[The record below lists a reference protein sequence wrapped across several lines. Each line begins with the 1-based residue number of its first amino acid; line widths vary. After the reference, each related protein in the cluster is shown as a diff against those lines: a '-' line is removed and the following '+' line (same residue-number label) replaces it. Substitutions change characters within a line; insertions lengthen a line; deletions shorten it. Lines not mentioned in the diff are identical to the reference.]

1 MRNFLYFFIF
11 LFALN
16 VNAQSS
22 TVKVLDSLSSSP
34 VSFATVYFSNNK
46 GIITDGDGRFELINE
61 QYDSNDSLFISSMGY
76 KKMSLKISSFKD
88 SIVYMI
94 PEMITLENVVVTNRN
109 LSSNEIIEKVKAG
122 IEQNYQKE
130 ISEKKIFYRDEE
142 NSKIDKIKLNK
153 LKSSIAQVNSSILDS
168 LLIRIPKENKGATET
183 LCYYYGNLEE
193 GNQKI
198 NLIKSRQTYK
208 NDDEILNSINSRLKE
223 ALQENLKSNS
233 YFKIRSGLLPFS
245 GDLTINDLWD
255 VEDSTSQEAIKKAE
269 ELELK
274 RKQGF
279 ASYQKRRITNIYSN
293 LFYNEETKLDFILN
307 SNRYKFSDPELT
319 YLGNQLVYVI
329 SCFPKGS
336 KDFKGVL
343 YVNSDDF
350 AVMRIDFQN
359 VKSLFKFRLL
369 GVSRNIYLEEGRMVF
384 SKLNNKKYSLSYFQ
398 LSLGRKTGIDRPI
411 KVVEKNKYVK
421 GRRKQNQISFKL
433 DLMINSINK
442 QELQIF
448 QSKTMDIKDFENI
461 KENNKVLPE
470 YLDEFTTNFWEEF

>member
-1 MRNFLYFFIF
+1 MNNLLYSFIF

-16 VNAQSS
+16 INSQSS
-22 TVKVLDSLSSSP
+22 TVKVLDSLTLSSIP
-34 VSFATVYFSNNK
+34 FATVYFSNNK
-46 GIITDGDGRFELINE
+46 GIITDIDGRFELINE
-61 QYDSNDSLFISSMGY
+61 QYGTNDSLFISSMGY
-76 KKMSLKISSFKD
+76 KKTSLKISSFKD

-130 ISEKKIFYRDEE
+130 ISEKKIFYRYES
-142 NSKIDKIKLNK
+142 NRKIDKIELNK
-153 LKSSIAQVNSSILDS
+153 FKSSIDQVNSSILDS
-168 LLIRIPKENKGATET
+168 LLIRVPKENKSATET

-193 GNQKI
+193 GKQKI
-198 NLIKSRQTYK
+198 NLIKSRLTYK
-208 NDDEILNSINSRLKE
+208 KDDDILNSINSRLKE

-233 YFKIRSGLLPFS
+233 YFKIKSGLLPFS
-245 GDLTINDLWD
+245 ADLSIDGLW
-255 VEDSTSQEAIKKAE
+255 EIDSTNQEALKKAQDI
-269 ELELK
+269 ELK
-274 RKQGF
+274 RKQNF
-279 ASYQKRRITNIYSN
+279 AAYQKSRITNIYSN
-293 LFYNEETKLDFILN
+293 LFYNEETKLDFILK
-307 SNRYKFSDPELT
+307 SNRYRFGDPELT

-336 KDFKGVL
+336 KDYKGVL

-350 AVMRIDFQN
+350 AVVRIDFEN
-359 VKSLFKFRLL
+359 VKSLFKFKLL
-369 GVSRNIYLEEGRMVF
+369 GVSTNVYLEEGRMVF

-398 LSLGRKTGIDRPI
+398 VSNGRKSGIDRPI

-433 DLMINSINK
+433 DLIINSLNK

-448 QSKTMDIKDFENI
+448 QSKTMDIKGFENI

>member
-1 MRNFLYFFIF
+1 MNNLLYSFIF

-16 VNAQSS
+16 INSQSS
-22 TVKVLDSLSSSP
+22 TVKVLDSLTLSSIP
-34 VSFATVYFSNNK
+34 FATVYFSNNK
-46 GIITDGDGRFELINE
+46 GIITDIDGRFELINE
-61 QYDSNDSLFISSMGY
+61 QYGTNDSLFISSMGY
-76 KKMSLKISSFKD
+76 KKTSLKISNFKD

-109 LSSNEIIEKVKAG
+109 LNSNEIIEKVKAG

-130 ISEKKIFYRDEE
+130 ISEKKIFYRYES
-142 NSKIDKIKLNK
+142 NRKIDKIELNK
-153 LKSSIAQVNSSILDS
+153 FKSSIDQVNSSILDS
-168 LLIRIPKENKGATET
+168 LLIRVPKENKSATET

-193 GNQKI
+193 GKQKI
-198 NLIKSRQTYK
+198 NLIKSRLTYK
-208 NDDEILNSINSRLKE
+208 KDDDILNSINSRLKE

-233 YFKIRSGLLPFS
+233 YFKIKSGLLPFS
-245 GDLTINDLWD
+245 ADLSIDGLW
-255 VEDSTSQEAIKKAE
+255 EIDSTNQEALKKAQD
-269 ELELK
+269 LELK
-274 RKQGF
+274 RKQNF
-279 ASYQKRRITNIYSN
+279 AAYQKSRITNIYSN
-293 LFYNEETKLDFILN
+293 LFYNEETKLDFILK
-307 SNRYKFSDPELT
+307 SNRYRFGDPELT

-336 KDFKGVL
+336 KDYKGVL

-350 AVMRIDFQN
+350 AVVRIDFEN
-359 VKSLFKFRLL
+359 VKSLFKFKLL
-369 GVSRNIYLEEGRMVF
+369 GVSTNVYLEEGRMVF

-398 LSLGRKTGIDRPI
+398 VSNGRKSGIDRPI
-411 KVVEKNKYVK
+411 KVMEKNKYVK

-433 DLMINSINK
+433 DLIINSLNK

-448 QSKTMDIKDFENI
+448 QSKTMDIKGFENI

>member
-1 MRNFLYFFIF
+1 
-11 LFALN
+11 
-16 VNAQSS
+16 
-22 TVKVLDSLSSSP
+22 
-34 VSFATVYFSNNK
+34 
-46 GIITDGDGRFELINE
+46 
-61 QYDSNDSLFISSMGY
+61 MGY
-76 KKMSLKISSFKD
+76 KKTSLKISSFKD

-130 ISEKKIFYRDEE
+130 ISEKKIFYRYES
-142 NSKIDKIKLNK
+142 NRKIDKIELNK
-153 LKSSIAQVNSSILDS
+153 FKSSIDQVNSSILDS
-168 LLIRIPKENKGATET
+168 LLIRVPKENKSATET

-193 GNQKI
+193 GKQKI
-198 NLIKSRQTYK
+198 NLIKSRLTYK
-208 NDDEILNSINSRLKE
+208 KDDDILNSINSRLKE

-233 YFKIRSGLLPFS
+233 YFKIKSGLLPFS
-245 GDLTINDLWD
+245 ADLSIDGLW
-255 VEDSTSQEAIKKAE
+255 EIDSTNQEALKKAQD
-269 ELELK
+269 LELK
-274 RKQGF
+274 RKQNF
-279 ASYQKRRITNIYSN
+279 AAYQKSRITNIYSN
-293 LFYNEETKLDFILN
+293 LFYNEETKLDFILK
-307 SNRYKFSDPELT
+307 SNRYRFGDPELT

-336 KDFKGVL
+336 KDYKGVL

-350 AVMRIDFQN
+350 AVVRIDFEN
-359 VKSLFKFRLL
+359 VKSLFKFKLL
-369 GVSRNIYLEEGRMVF
+369 GVSTNVYLEEGRMVF

-398 LSLGRKTGIDRPI
+398 VSNGRKSGIDRPI

-433 DLMINSINK
+433 DLIINSLNK

-448 QSKTMDIKDFENI
+448 QSKTMDIKGFKNI

>member
-1 MRNFLYFFIF
+1 MNNLLYSFIF

-16 VNAQSS
+16 INSQSS
-22 TVKVLDSLSSSP
+22 TVKVLDSLTLSSIP
-34 VSFATVYFSNNK
+34 FATVYFSNNK
-46 GIITDGDGRFELINE
+46 GIITDIDGRFELINE
-61 QYDSNDSLFISSMGY
+61 QYGTNDSLFISSMGY
-76 KKMSLKISSFKD
+76 KKTSLKISSFKD

-130 ISEKKIFYRDEE
+130 ISEKKIFYRYES
-142 NSKIDKIKLNK
+142 NRKIDKIELNK
-153 LKSSIAQVNSSILDS
+153 FKSSIDQVNSSILDS
-168 LLIRIPKENKGATET
+168 LLIRVPKENKSATET
-183 LCYYYGNLEE
+183 LCYYYGNLKE
-193 GNQKI
+193 GKQKI
-198 NLIKSRQTYK
+198 NLIKSRLTYK
-208 NDDEILNSINSRLKE
+208 KDDDILNSINSRLKE

-233 YFKIRSGLLPFS
+233 YFKIKSGLLPFS
-245 GDLTINDLWD
+245 ADLSIDGLW
-255 VEDSTSQEAIKKAE
+255 EIDSTNQEALKKAQD
-269 ELELK
+269 LELK
-274 RKQGF
+274 RKQNF
-279 ASYQKRRITNIYSN
+279 AAYQKSRITNIYSN
-293 LFYNEETKLDFILN
+293 LFYNEETKLDFILK
-307 SNRYKFSDPELT
+307 SNRYRFGDPELT

-336 KDFKGVL
+336 KDYKGVL

-350 AVMRIDFQN
+350 AVVRIDFEN
-359 VKSLFKFRLL
+359 VKSLFKFKLL
-369 GVSRNIYLEEGRMVF
+369 GVSTNVYLEEGRMVF

-398 LSLGRKTGIDRPI
+398 VSNGRKSGIDRPI

-433 DLMINSINK
+433 DLIINSLNK

-448 QSKTMDIKDFENI
+448 QSKTMDIKGFENI

>member
-1 MRNFLYFFIF
+1 MKNLLYSFIF

-16 VNAQSS
+16 INSQSLI
-22 TVKVLDSLSSSP
+22 VKVLDSLTLSSIP
-34 VSFATVYFSNNK
+34 FATVYFSNNK
-46 GIITDGDGRFELINE
+46 GIITDRDGRFELIKE
-61 QYDSNDSLFISSMGY
+61 QSDNNDSLFISSMGY
-76 KKMSLKISSFKD
+76 KKISLEISSFKD

-94 PEMITLENVVVTNRN
+94 PKIITLDNVVITNRN
-109 LSSNEIIEKVKAG
+109 LSSKEIIEKVKKS
-122 IEQNYQKE
+122 IEQNYQRE
-130 ISEKKIFYRDEE
+130 ISEKKIFYRYEF
-142 NSKIDKIKLNK
+142 NRKIDKIEFNK
-153 LKSSIAQVNSSILDS
+153 FKSSIDQVNSSILDS

-193 GNQKI
+193 GKQKI
-198 NLIKSRQTYK
+198 NLIKSRVTYK

-245 GDLTINDLWD
+245 ADLSINGLW
-255 VEDSTSQEAIKKAE
+255 EIDSTNQEALKKAQD
-269 ELELK
+269 LELK
-274 RKQGF
+274 RKQNF
-279 ASYQKRRITNIYSN
+279 AAYQKSRITNIYSN
-293 LFYNEETKLDFILN
+293 LFYNEETKLDFILK
-307 SNRYKFSDPELT
+307 SNRYRFGDPELT

-336 KDFKGVL
+336 KDYKGVL

-350 AVMRIDFQN
+350 AVVRIDFEN
-359 VKSLFKFRLL
+359 VKSLFKFKLL
-369 GVSRNIYLEEGRMVF
+369 GVSTNVYLEEGRMVF

-398 LSLGRKTGIDRPI
+398 VSNGRKSGIDRPI

-433 DLMINSINK
+433 DLIINSLNK

-448 QSKTMDIKDFENI
+448 QSKTMDIKGFENI

>member
-1 MRNFLYFFIF
+1 MKNLLYSFIF

-16 VNAQSS
+16 INSQSS
-22 TVKVLDSLSSSP
+22 TVKVLDSLTLSSIP
-34 VSFATVYFSNNK
+34 FATVYFSNNK
-46 GIITDGDGRFELINE
+46 GIITDIDGRFELINE
-61 QYDSNDSLFISSMGY
+61 QYGTNDSLFISSMGY
-76 KKMSLKISSFKD
+76 KKTSLKISSFKD

-130 ISEKKIFYRDEE
+130 ISEKKIFYRYES
-142 NSKIDKIKLNK
+142 NRKIDKIELNK
-153 LKSSIAQVNSSILDS
+153 FKSSIDQVNSSILDS
-168 LLIRIPKENKGATET
+168 LLIRVPKENKSATET

-193 GNQKI
+193 GKQKI
-198 NLIKSRQTYK
+198 NLIKSRLTYK
-208 NDDEILNSINSRLKE
+208 KDDDILNSINSRLKE

-233 YFKIRSGLLPFS
+233 YFKIKSGLLPFS
-245 GDLTINDLWD
+245 ADLSIDGLW
-255 VEDSTSQEAIKKAE
+255 EIDSTNQEALKKAQD
-269 ELELK
+269 LELK
-274 RKQGF
+274 RKQNF
-279 ASYQKRRITNIYSN
+279 AAYQKSRITNIYSN
-293 LFYNEETKLDFILN
+293 LFYNEETKLDFILK
-307 SNRYKFSDPELT
+307 SNRYRFGDPELT

-336 KDFKGVL
+336 KDYKGVL

-350 AVMRIDFQN
+350 AVVRIDFEN
-359 VKSLFKFRLL
+359 VKSLFKFKLL
-369 GVSRNIYLEEGRMVF
+369 GVSTNVYLEEGRMVF

-398 LSLGRKTGIDRPI
+398 VSNGRKSGIDRPI
-411 KVVEKNKYVK
+411 KVMEKNKYVK

-433 DLMINSINK
+433 DLIINSLNK

-448 QSKTMDIKDFENI
+448 QSKTMDIKGFENI

>member
-1 MRNFLYFFIF
+1 MKNLLYSFIF

-16 VNAQSS
+16 INSQSS
-22 TVKVLDSLSSSP
+22 TVKVLDSLTLSSIP
-34 VSFATVYFSNNK
+34 FAAVYFSNNK
-46 GIITDGDGRFELINE
+46 GIITDRDGRFELIKE
-61 QYDSNDSLFISSMGY
+61 QSDNNDSLFISSMGY
-76 KKMSLKISSFKD
+76 KKISLEISSFKD

-94 PEMITLENVVVTNRN
+94 PKMITLDNVVITNRN
-109 LSSNEIIEKVKAG
+109 LSSKEIIEKVKEG
-122 IEQNYQKE
+122 IEQNYQRE
-130 ISEKKIFYRDEE
+130 ISEKKIFYRYES
-142 NSKIDKIKLNK
+142 NRKIDKIELNK
-153 LKSSIAQVNSSILDS
+153 FKSSIDQVNSSILDS

-193 GNQKI
+193 GKQKI
-198 NLIKSRQTYK
+198 NLIKSRVTYK

-245 GDLTINDLWD
+245 ADLSINGLW
-255 VEDSTSQEAIKKAE
+255 EIDSTNQEALKQAQD
-269 ELELK
+269 LELK
-274 RKQGF
+274 RKQNF
-279 ASYQKRRITNIYSN
+279 AAYQKSRITNIYSN

-307 SNRYKFSDPELT
+307 SNRYKFSDLELT

-329 SCFPKGS
+329 SCLPKGS

-343 YVNSDDF
+343 YINSDDF
-350 AVMRIDFQN
+350 AVVRIDFEN

-369 GVSRNIYLEEGRMVF
+369 GVSTNIYLEEGRMVF

-398 LSLGRKTGIDRPI
+398 VSSGRKSGIDRPI

-433 DLMINSINK
+433 DLIINSLNK

-448 QSKTMDIKDFENI
+448 QSKTTDIKDFENI

>member
-1 MRNFLYFFIF
+1 MNNLLYSFIF

-16 VNAQSS
+16 INSQSS
-22 TVKVLDSLSSSP
+22 TVKVLDSLTLSSIP
-34 VSFATVYFSNNK
+34 FATVYFSNNK
-46 GIITDGDGRFELINE
+46 GIITDIDGRFELINE
-61 QYDSNDSLFISSMGY
+61 QYGTNDSLFISSMGY
-76 KKMSLKISSFKD
+76 KKISLKISSFKD

-130 ISEKKIFYRDEE
+130 ISEKKIFYRYES
-142 NSKIDKIKLNK
+142 NRKIDKIELNK
-153 LKSSIAQVNSSILDS
+153 FKSSIDQVNSSILDS
-168 LLIRIPKENKGATET
+168 LLIRVPKENKSATET

-193 GNQKI
+193 GKQKI
-198 NLIKSRQTYK
+198 NLIKSRLTYK
-208 NDDEILNSINSRLKE
+208 KDDDILNSINSRLKE

-233 YFKIRSGLLPFS
+233 YFKIKSGLLPFS
-245 GDLTINDLWD
+245 ADLSIDGLW
-255 VEDSTSQEAIKKAE
+255 EIDSTNQEALKKAQD
-269 ELELK
+269 LELK
-274 RKQGF
+274 RKQNF
-279 ASYQKRRITNIYSN
+279 AAYQKSRITNIYSN
-293 LFYNEETKLDFILN
+293 LFYNEETKLDFILK
-307 SNRYKFSDPELT
+307 SNRYRFGDPELT

-336 KDFKGVL
+336 KDYKGVL

-350 AVMRIDFQN
+350 AVVRIDFEN
-359 VKSLFKFRLL
+359 VKSLFKFKLL
-369 GVSRNIYLEEGRMVF
+369 GVSTNVYLEEGRMVF

-398 LSLGRKTGIDRPI
+398 VSNGRKSGIDRPI

-433 DLMINSINK
+433 DLIINSLNK

-448 QSKTMDIKDFENI
+448 QSKTMDIKGFENI

>member
-1 MRNFLYFFIF
+1 MKNLLYSFIF

-16 VNAQSS
+16 INSQSLI
-22 TVKVLDSLSSSP
+22 VKVLDSLTLSSIP
-34 VSFATVYFSNNK
+34 FATVYFSNNK
-46 GIITDGDGRFELINE
+46 GIITDRDGRFELIKE
-61 QYDSNDSLFISSMGY
+61 QSDNNDSLFISSMGY
-76 KKMSLKISSFKD
+76 KKISLEISSFKD

-94 PEMITLENVVVTNRN
+94 PKIITLDNVVITNRN
-109 LSSNEIIEKVKAG
+109 LSSKEIIEKVKKS
-122 IEQNYQKE
+122 IEQNYQRE
-130 ISEKKIFYRDEE
+130 ISEKKIFYRYES
-142 NSKIDKIKLNK
+142 NRKIDKIEFNK
-153 LKSSIAQVNSSILDS
+153 FKSSIDQVNSSILDS

-193 GNQKI
+193 GKQKI
-198 NLIKSRQTYK
+198 NLIKSRVTYK

-245 GDLTINDLWD
+245 ADLSINGLW
-255 VEDSTSQEAIKKAE
+255 EIDSTNQEALKKAQD
-269 ELELK
+269 LELK
-274 RKQGF
+274 RKQNF
-279 ASYQKRRITNIYSN
+279 AAYQKSRITNIYSN
-293 LFYNEETKLDFILN
+293 LFYNEETKLDFILK
-307 SNRYKFSDPELT
+307 SNRYRFGDPELT

-336 KDFKGVL
+336 KDYKGVL

-350 AVMRIDFQN
+350 AVVRIDFEN
-359 VKSLFKFRLL
+359 VKSLFKFKLL
-369 GVSRNIYLEEGRMVF
+369 GVSTNVYLEEGRMVF

-398 LSLGRKTGIDRPI
+398 VSNGRKSGIDRPI

-433 DLMINSINK
+433 DLILNSLNK

-448 QSKTMDIKDFENI
+448 QSKTMDIKDFEDI

-470 YLDEFTTNFWEEF
+470 YLDKFTTNFWEEF

>member
-1 MRNFLYFFIF
+1 
-11 LFALN
+11 
-16 VNAQSS
+16 
-22 TVKVLDSLSSSP
+22 
-34 VSFATVYFSNNK
+34 
-46 GIITDGDGRFELINE
+46 
-61 QYDSNDSLFISSMGY
+61 
-76 KKMSLKISSFKD
+76 
-88 SIVYMI
+88 MI

-130 ISEKKIFYRDEE
+130 ISEKKIFYRYES
-142 NSKIDKIKLNK
+142 NRKIDKIELNK
-153 LKSSIAQVNSSILDS
+153 FKSSIDQVNSSILDS
-168 LLIRIPKENKGATET
+168 LLIRVPKENKSATET

-193 GNQKI
+193 GKQKI
-198 NLIKSRQTYK
+198 NLIKSRLTYK
-208 NDDEILNSINSRLKE
+208 KDDDILNSINSRLKE

-233 YFKIRSGLLPFS
+233 YFKIKSGLLPFS
-245 GDLTINDLWD
+245 ADLSIDGLW
-255 VEDSTSQEAIKKAE
+255 EIDSTNQEALKKAQD
-269 ELELK
+269 LELK
-274 RKQGF
+274 RKQNF
-279 ASYQKRRITNIYSN
+279 AAYQKSRITNIYSN
-293 LFYNEETKLDFILN
+293 LFYNEETKLDFILK
-307 SNRYKFSDPELT
+307 SNRYRFGDPELT

-336 KDFKGVL
+336 KDYKGVL

-350 AVMRIDFQN
+350 AVVRIDFEN
-359 VKSLFKFRLL
+359 VKSLFKFKLL
-369 GVSRNIYLEEGRMVF
+369 GVSTNVYLEEGRMVF

-398 LSLGRKTGIDRPI
+398 VSNGRKSGIDRPI

-433 DLMINSINK
+433 DLIINSLNK

-448 QSKTMDIKDFENI
+448 QSKTMDIKGFENI

>member
-1 MRNFLYFFIF
+1 MNNLLYSFIF

-16 VNAQSS
+16 INSQSS
-22 TVKVLDSLSSSP
+22 TVKVLDSLTLSSIP
-34 VSFATVYFSNNK
+34 FATVYFSNNK
-46 GIITDGDGRFELINE
+46 GIITDIDGRFELINE
-61 QYDSNDSLFISSMGY
+61 QYGTNDSLFISSMGY
-76 KKMSLKISSFKD
+76 KKTSLKISSFKD

-130 ISEKKIFYRDEE
+130 ISEKKIFYRYES
-142 NSKIDKIKLNK
+142 NRKIDKIELNK
-153 LKSSIAQVNSSILDS
+153 FKSSIDQVNSSILDS
-168 LLIRIPKENKGATET
+168 LLIRVPKENKSATET

-193 GNQKI
+193 GKQKI
-198 NLIKSRQTYK
+198 NLIKSRLTYK
-208 NDDEILNSINSRLKE
+208 KDDDILNSINSRLKE

-233 YFKIRSGLLPFS
+233 YFKIKSGLLPFS
-245 GDLTINDLWD
+245 ADLSINGLW
-255 VEDSTSQEAIKKAE
+255 EIDSTNQEALKKAQD
-269 ELELK
+269 LELK
-274 RKQGF
+274 RKQNF
-279 ASYQKRRITNIYSN
+279 AAYQKSRITNIYSN
-293 LFYNEETKLDFILN
+293 LFYNEETKLDFILK
-307 SNRYKFSDPELT
+307 SNRYRFGDPELT

-336 KDFKGVL
+336 KDYKGVL

-350 AVMRIDFQN
+350 AVVRIDFEN
-359 VKSLFKFRLL
+359 VKSLFKFKLL
-369 GVSRNIYLEEGRMVF
+369 GVSTNVYLEEGRMVF

-398 LSLGRKTGIDRPI
+398 VSNGRKSGIDRPI

-433 DLMINSINK
+433 DLIINSLNK

-448 QSKTMDIKDFENI
+448 QSKTMDIKGFKNI

>member
-1 MRNFLYFFIF
+1 MNNLLYSFIF

-16 VNAQSS
+16 INSQSS
-22 TVKVLDSLSSSP
+22 TVKVLDSLTLSSIP
-34 VSFATVYFSNNK
+34 FATVYFSNNK
-46 GIITDGDGRFELINE
+46 GIITDIDGRFELINE
-61 QYDSNDSLFISSMGY
+61 QYGTNDSLFISSMGY
-76 KKMSLKISSFKD
+76 KKTSLKISSFKD

-130 ISEKKIFYRDEE
+130 ISEKKIFYRYES
-142 NSKIDKIKLNK
+142 NRKIDK
-153 LKSSIAQVNSSILDS
+153 SSIDQVNSSILDS
-168 LLIRIPKENKGATET
+168 LLIRVPKENKSATET

-193 GNQKI
+193 GKQKI
-198 NLIKSRQTYK
+198 NLIKSRLTYK
-208 NDDEILNSINSRLKE
+208 KDDDILNSINSRLKE

-233 YFKIRSGLLPFS
+233 YFKIKSGLLPFS
-245 GDLTINDLWD
+245 ADLSIDGLW
-255 VEDSTSQEAIKKAE
+255 EIDSTNQEALKKAQD
-269 ELELK
+269 LELK
-274 RKQGF
+274 RKQNF
-279 ASYQKRRITNIYSN
+279 AAYQKSRITNIYSN
-293 LFYNEETKLDFILN
+293 LFYNEETKLDFILK
-307 SNRYKFSDPELT
+307 SNRYRFGDPELT

-336 KDFKGVL
+336 KDYKGVL

-350 AVMRIDFQN
+350 AVVRIDFEN
-359 VKSLFKFRLL
+359 VKSLFKFKLL
-369 GVSRNIYLEEGRMVF
+369 GVSTNVYLEEGRMVF

-398 LSLGRKTGIDRPI
+398 VSNGRKSGIDRPI

-433 DLMINSINK
+433 DLIINSLNK

-448 QSKTMDIKDFENI
+448 QSKTMDIKGFENI

>member
-1 MRNFLYFFIF
+1 MNNLLYSFIF

-16 VNAQSS
+16 INSQSS
-22 TVKVLDSLSSSP
+22 TVKVLDSLTLSSIP
-34 VSFATVYFSNNK
+34 FATVYFSNNK
-46 GIITDGDGRFELINE
+46 GIITDIDGRFELINE
-61 QYDSNDSLFISSMGY
+61 QYGTNDSLFISSMGY
-76 KKMSLKISSFKD
+76 KKTSLKISNFKD

-130 ISEKKIFYRDEE
+130 ISEKKIFYRYES
-142 NSKIDKIKLNK
+142 NRKIDKIELNK
-153 LKSSIAQVNSSILDS
+153 FKSSIDQVNSSILDS
-168 LLIRIPKENKGATET
+168 LLIRVPKENKSATET

-193 GNQKI
+193 GKQKI
-198 NLIKSRQTYK
+198 NLIKSRLTYK
-208 NDDEILNSINSRLKE
+208 KDDDILNSINSRLKE

-233 YFKIRSGLLPFS
+233 YFKIKSGLLPFS
-245 GDLTINDLWD
+245 ADLSIDGLW
-255 VEDSTSQEAIKKAE
+255 EIDSTNQEALKKAQD
-269 ELELK
+269 LELK
-274 RKQGF
+274 RKQNF
-279 ASYQKRRITNIYSN
+279 AAYQKSRITNIYSN
-293 LFYNEETKLDFILN
+293 LFYNEETKLDFILK
-307 SNRYKFSDPELT
+307 SNRYRFGDPELT

-336 KDFKGVL
+336 KDYKGVL

-350 AVMRIDFQN
+350 AVVRIDFEN
-359 VKSLFKFRLL
+359 VKSLFKFKLL
-369 GVSRNIYLEEGRMVF
+369 GVSTNVYLEEGRMVF

-398 LSLGRKTGIDRPI
+398 VSNGRKSGIDRPI
-411 KVVEKNKYVK
+411 KVMEKNKYVK

-433 DLMINSINK
+433 DLIINSLNK

-448 QSKTMDIKDFENI
+448 QSKTMDIKGFKNI

>member
-1 MRNFLYFFIF
+1 MNNLLYSFIF

-16 VNAQSS
+16 INSQSS
-22 TVKVLDSLSSSP
+22 TVKVLDSLTLSSIP
-34 VSFATVYFSNNK
+34 FATVYFSNNK
-46 GIITDGDGRFELINE
+46 GIITDIDGRFELINE
-61 QYDSNDSLFISSMGY
+61 QYGTNDSLFISSMGY
-76 KKMSLKISSFKD
+76 KKTSLKISSFKD

-130 ISEKKIFYRDEE
+130 ISEKKIFYRYES
-142 NSKIDKIKLNK
+142 NRKIDKIELNK
-153 LKSSIAQVNSSILDS
+153 FKSSIDQVNSSILDS
-168 LLIRIPKENKGATET
+168 LLIRVPKENKSATET

-193 GNQKI
+193 GKQKI
-198 NLIKSRQTYK
+198 NLIKSRLTYK
-208 NDDEILNSINSRLKE
+208 KDDDILNSINSRLKE

-233 YFKIRSGLLPFS
+233 YFKIKSGLLPFS
-245 GDLTINDLWD
+245 ADLSIDGLW
-255 VEDSTSQEAIKKAE
+255 EIDSTNQEALKKAQD
-269 ELELK
+269 LELK
-274 RKQGF
+274 RKQNF
-279 ASYQKRRITNIYSN
+279 AAYQKSRITNIYSN
-293 LFYNEETKLDFILN
+293 LFYNEETKLDFILK
-307 SNRYKFSDPELT
+307 SNRYRFGDPELT

-336 KDFKGVL
+336 KDYKGVL

-350 AVMRIDFQN
+350 AVVRIDFEN
-359 VKSLFKFRLL
+359 VKSLFKFKLL
-369 GVSRNIYLEEGRMVF
+369 GVSTNVYLEEGRMVF

-398 LSLGRKTGIDRPI
+398 VSNGRKSGIDRPI
-411 KVVEKNKYVK
+411 KVMEKNKYVK

-433 DLMINSINK
+433 DLIINSLNK

-448 QSKTMDIKDFENI
+448 QSKTMDIKGFENI

>member
-1 MRNFLYFFIF
+1 MNNLLYSFIF

-16 VNAQSS
+16 INSQSS
-22 TVKVLDSLSSSP
+22 TVKVLDSLTLSSIP
-34 VSFATVYFSNNK
+34 FATVYFSNNK
-46 GIITDGDGRFELINE
+46 GIITDIDGRFELINE
-61 QYDSNDSLFISSMGY
+61 QYGTNDSLFISSMGY
-76 KKMSLKISSFKD
+76 KKTSLKISSFKD

-130 ISEKKIFYRDEE
+130 ISEKKIFYRYES
-142 NSKIDKIKLNK
+142 NRKIDKIELNK
-153 LKSSIAQVNSSILDS
+153 FKSSIDQVNSSILDR
-168 LLIRIPKENKGATET
+168 LLIRVPKENKSATET

-193 GNQKI
+193 GKQKI
-198 NLIKSRQTYK
+198 NLIKSRLTYK
-208 NDDEILNSINSRLKE
+208 KDDDILNSINSRLKE

-233 YFKIRSGLLPFS
+233 YFKIKSGLLPFS
-245 GDLTINDLWD
+245 ADLSIDGLW
-255 VEDSTSQEAIKKAE
+255 EIDSTNQEALKKAQDH
-269 ELELK
+269 ELK
-274 RKQGF
+274 RQQNF
-279 ASYQKRRITNIYSN
+279 AAYQKSRITNIYSN
-293 LFYNEETKLDFILN
+293 LFYNEETKLDFILK
-307 SNRYKFSDPELT
+307 SNRYRFGDPELT

-336 KDFKGVL
+336 KDYKGVL

-350 AVMRIDFQN
+350 AVVRIDFEN
-359 VKSLFKFRLL
+359 VKSLFKFKLL
-369 GVSRNIYLEEGRMVF
+369 GVSTNVYLEEGRMVF

-398 LSLGRKTGIDRPI
+398 VSNGRKSGIDRPI

-433 DLMINSINK
+433 DLIINSLNK

-448 QSKTMDIKDFENI
+448 QSKTMDIKGFKNI

>member
-1 MRNFLYFFIF
+1 MNNLLYSFIF

-16 VNAQSS
+16 INSQSS
-22 TVKVLDSLSSSP
+22 TVKVLDSLTLSSIP
-34 VSFATVYFSNNK
+34 FATVYFSNNK
-46 GIITDGDGRFELINE
+46 GIITDIDGRFELINE
-61 QYDSNDSLFISSMGY
+61 QYGTNDSLFISSMGY
-76 KKMSLKISSFKD
+76 KKTSLKISSFKD

-130 ISEKKIFYRDEE
+130 ISEKKIFYRYES
-142 NSKIDKIKLNK
+142 NRKIDKIELNK
-153 LKSSIAQVNSSILDS
+153 FKSSIDQVNSSILDS
-168 LLIRIPKENKGATET
+168 LLIRVPKENKSATET

-193 GNQKI
+193 GKQKI
-198 NLIKSRQTYK
+198 NLIKSRLTYK
-208 NDDEILNSINSRLKE
+208 KDDDILNSINSRLKE

-233 YFKIRSGLLPFS
+233 YFKIKSGLLPFS
-245 GDLTINDLWD
+245 ADLSIDGLW
-255 VEDSTSQEAIKKAE
+255 EIDSTNQEALKKAQDN
-269 ELELK
+269 ELK
-274 RKQGF
+274 RKQNF
-279 ASYQKRRITNIYSN
+279 AAYQKSRITNIYSN
-293 LFYNEETKLDFILN
+293 LFYNEETKLDFILK
-307 SNRYKFSDPELT
+307 SNRYRFGDPELT

-336 KDFKGVL
+336 KDYKGVL

-350 AVMRIDFQN
+350 AVVRIDFEN
-359 VKSLFKFRLL
+359 VKSLFKFKLL
-369 GVSRNIYLEEGRMVF
+369 GVSTNVYLEEGRMVF

-398 LSLGRKTGIDRPI
+398 VSNGRKSGIDRPI

-433 DLMINSINK
+433 DLIINSLNK

-448 QSKTMDIKDFENI
+448 QSKTMDIKGFENI

>member
-1 MRNFLYFFIF
+1 MNNLLYSFIF

-16 VNAQSS
+16 INSQSS
-22 TVKVLDSLSSSP
+22 TVKVLDSLTLSSIP
-34 VSFATVYFSNNK
+34 FATVYFSNNK
-46 GIITDGDGRFELINE
+46 GIITDIDGRFELINE
-61 QYDSNDSLFISSMGY
+61 QYGTNDSLFISSMGY
-76 KKMSLKISSFKD
+76 KKTSLKISSFKD

-130 ISEKKIFYRDEE
+130 ISEKKIFYRYES
-142 NSKIDKIKLNK
+142 NRKIDKIELNK
-153 LKSSIAQVNSSILDS
+153 FKSSIDQVNSSILDS
-168 LLIRIPKENKGATET
+168 LLIRVPKENKSATET

-193 GNQKI
+193 GKQKI
-198 NLIKSRQTYK
+198 NLIKSRLTYK
-208 NDDEILNSINSRLKE
+208 KDDDILNSINSRLKE

-233 YFKIRSGLLPFS
+233 YFKIKSGLLPFS
-245 GDLTINDLWD
+245 ADLSIDGLW
-255 VEDSTSQEAIKKAE
+255 EIDSTNQEALKKAQD
-269 ELELK
+269 LELK
-274 RKQGF
+274 RKQNF
-279 ASYQKRRITNIYSN
+279 AAYQKSRITNIYSN
-293 LFYNEETKLDFILN
+293 LFYNEETKLDFILK
-307 SNRYKFSDPELT
+307 SNRYRFGDPELT

-336 KDFKGVL
+336 KDYKGVL

-350 AVMRIDFQN
+350 AVVRIDFEN
-359 VKSLFKFRLL
+359 VKSLFKFKLL
-369 GVSRNIYLEEGRMVF
+369 GVSTNVYLEEGRMVF

-398 LSLGRKTGIDRPI
+398 VSNGRKSGIDRPI

-433 DLMINSINK
+433 DLIINSLNK

-448 QSKTMDIKDFENI
+448 QSKTMDIKGFKNI

>member
-1 MRNFLYFFIF
+1 MNNLLYSFIF

-16 VNAQSS
+16 INSQSS
-22 TVKVLDSLSSSP
+22 TVKVLDSLTLSSIP
-34 VSFATVYFSNNK
+34 FATVYFSNNK
-46 GIITDGDGRFELINE
+46 GIITDIDGRFELINE
-61 QYDSNDSLFISSMGY
+61 QYGTNDSLFISSMGY
-76 KKMSLKISSFKD
+76 KKTSLKISSFKD

-130 ISEKKIFYRDEE
+130 ISEKKIFYRYES
-142 NSKIDKIKLNK
+142 NRKIDKIELNK
-153 LKSSIAQVNSSILDS
+153 FKSSIDQVNSSILDS
-168 LLIRIPKENKGATET
+168 LLIRVPKENKSATET

-193 GNQKI
+193 GKQKI
-198 NLIKSRQTYK
+198 NLIKSRLTYK
-208 NDDEILNSINSRLKE
+208 KDDDILNSINSRLKE

-233 YFKIRSGLLPFS
+233 YFKIKSGLLPFS
-245 GDLTINDLWD
+245 ADLSIDGLW
-255 VEDSTSQEAIKKAE
+255 EIDSTNQEALKKAQD
-269 ELELK
+269 LELK
-274 RKQGF
+274 RKQNF
-279 ASYQKRRITNIYSN
+279 AAYQKSRITNIYSN
-293 LFYNEETKLDFILN
+293 LFYNEETKLDFILK
-307 SNRYKFSDPELT
+307 SNRYRFGDPELT

-336 KDFKGVL
+336 KDYKGVL

-350 AVMRIDFQN
+350 AVVRIDFEN
-359 VKSLFKFRLL
+359 VKSLFKFKLL
-369 GVSRNIYLEEGRMVF
+369 GVSTNVYLEEGRMVF

-398 LSLGRKTGIDRPI
+398 VSNGRKSGIDRPI

-433 DLMINSINK
+433 DLIINSLNK

-448 QSKTMDIKDFENI
+448 QLKTMDIKGFENI

>member
-1 MRNFLYFFIF
+1 MNNLLYSFIF

-16 VNAQSS
+16 INSQSS
-22 TVKVLDSLSSSP
+22 TVKVLDSLTLSSIP
-34 VSFATVYFSNNK
+34 FATVYFSNNK
-46 GIITDGDGRFELINE
+46 GIITDIDGRFELINE
-61 QYDSNDSLFISSMGY
+61 QYGTNDSLFISSMGY
-76 KKMSLKISSFKD
+76 KKTSLKISSFKD

-130 ISEKKIFYRDEE
+130 ISEKKIFYRYES
-142 NSKIDKIKLNK
+142 NRKIDKIELNK
-153 LKSSIAQVNSSILDS
+153 FKSSIDQVNSSILDS
-168 LLIRIPKENKGATET
+168 LLIRVPKENKSATET

-193 GNQKI
+193 GKQKI
-198 NLIKSRQTYK
+198 NLIKSRLTYK
-208 NDDEILNSINSRLKE
+208 KDDDILNSINSRLKE

-233 YFKIRSGLLPFS
+233 YFKIKSGLLPFS
-245 GDLTINDLWD
+245 ADLSIDGLW
-255 VEDSTSQEAIKKAE
+255 EIDSTNQEALKKAQDF
-269 ELELK
+269 ELK
-274 RKQGF
+274 RKQNF
-279 ASYQKRRITNIYSN
+279 AAYQKSRITNIYSN
-293 LFYNEETKLDFILN
+293 LFYNEETKLDFILK
-307 SNRYKFSDPELT
+307 SNRYRFGDPELT

-336 KDFKGVL
+336 KDYKGVL

-350 AVMRIDFQN
+350 AVVRIDFEN
-359 VKSLFKFRLL
+359 VKSLFKFKLL
-369 GVSRNIYLEEGRMVF
+369 GVSTNVYLEEGRMVF

-398 LSLGRKTGIDRPI
+398 VSNGRKSGIDRPI

-433 DLMINSINK
+433 DLIINSLNK

-448 QSKTMDIKDFENI
+448 QSKTMDIKGFENI

>member
-1 MRNFLYFFIF
+1 MKNLLYSFIF

-16 VNAQSS
+16 INSQSLI
-22 TVKVLDSLSSSP
+22 VKVLDSLTLSSIP
-34 VSFATVYFSNNK
+34 FATVYFSNNK
-46 GIITDGDGRFELINE
+46 GIITDRDGRFELIKE
-61 QYDSNDSLFISSMGY
+61 QSDNNDSLFISSMGY
-76 KKMSLKISSFKD
+76 KKISLEISSFKD

-94 PEMITLENVVVTNRN
+94 PKIITLDNVVITNRN
-109 LSSNEIIEKVKAG
+109 LSSKEIIEKVKKS
-122 IEQNYQKE
+122 IEQNYQRE
-130 ISEKKIFYRDEE
+130 ISEKKIFYRYEF
-142 NSKIDKIKLNK
+142 NRKIDKIEFNK
-153 LKSSIAQVNSSILDS
+153 FKSSIDQVNSSILDS

-193 GNQKI
+193 GKQKI
-198 NLIKSRQTYK
+198 NLIKSRVTYK

-245 GDLTINDLWD
+245 ADLSINGLW
-255 VEDSTSQEAIKKAE
+255 EIDSTNQEALKKAQD
-269 ELELK
+269 LELK
-274 RKQGF
+274 RKQNF
-279 ASYQKRRITNIYSN
+279 AAYQKSRITNIYSN
-293 LFYNEETKLDFILN
+293 LFYNEETKLDFILK
-307 SNRYKFSDPELT
+307 SNRYRFGDPELT

-336 KDFKGVL
+336 KDYKGVL

-350 AVMRIDFQN
+350 AVVRIDFEN
-359 VKSLFKFRLL
+359 VKSLFKFKLL
-369 GVSRNIYLEEGRMVF
+369 GVSTNVYLEEGRMVF

-398 LSLGRKTGIDRPI
+398 VSNGRKSGIDRPI

-433 DLMINSINK
+433 DLILNSLNK

-448 QSKTMDIKDFENI
+448 QSKTMDIKDFEDI

-470 YLDEFTTNFWEEF
+470 YLDKFTTNFWEEF

>member
-1 MRNFLYFFIF
+1 MNNLLYSFIF

-16 VNAQSS
+16 INSQSS
-22 TVKVLDSLSSSP
+22 TVKVLDSLTLSSIP
-34 VSFATVYFSNNK
+34 FATVYFSNNK
-46 GIITDGDGRFELINE
+46 GIITDIDGRFELINE
-61 QYDSNDSLFISSMGY
+61 QYGTNDSLFISSMGY
-76 KKMSLKISSFKD
+76 KKTSLKISSFKD

-130 ISEKKIFYRDEE
+130 ISEKKIFYRYES
-142 NSKIDKIKLNK
+142 NRKIDKIELNK
-153 LKSSIAQVNSSILDS
+153 FKSSIDQVNSSILDS
-168 LLIRIPKENKGATET
+168 LLIRVPKENKSATET

-193 GNQKI
+193 GKQKI
-198 NLIKSRQTYK
+198 NLIKSRLTYK
-208 NDDEILNSINSRLKE
+208 KDDDILNSINSRLKE

-233 YFKIRSGLLPFS
+233 YFKIKSGLLPFS
-245 GDLTINDLWD
+245 ADLSIDGLW
-255 VEDSTSQEAIKKAE
+255 EIDSTNQEALKKAQDH
-269 ELELK
+269 ELK
-274 RKQGF
+274 RKQNF
-279 ASYQKRRITNIYSN
+279 AAYQKSRITNIYSN
-293 LFYNEETKLDFILN
+293 LFYNEETKLDFILK
-307 SNRYKFSDPELT
+307 SSRYRFGNPELT

-336 KDFKGVL
+336 KDYKGVL

-350 AVMRIDFQN
+350 AVVRIDFEN
-359 VKSLFKFRLL
+359 VKSLFKFKLL
-369 GVSRNIYLEEGRMVF
+369 GVSTNVYLEEGRMVF

-398 LSLGRKTGIDRPI
+398 VSNGRKSGIDRPI

-433 DLMINSINK
+433 DLIINSLNK

-448 QSKTMDIKDFENI
+448 QSKTMDIKGFENI

>member
-1 MRNFLYFFIF
+1 MNNLLYSFIF

-16 VNAQSS
+16 INSQSS
-22 TVKVLDSLSSSP
+22 TVKVLDSLTLSSIP
-34 VSFATVYFSNNK
+34 FATVYFLNNK
-46 GIITDGDGRFELINE
+46 GIITDRDGRFELIKE
-61 QYDSNDSLFISSMGY
+61 QYGTNDSLFISSMGY
-76 KKMSLKISSFKD
+76 KKTSLKISSFKD

-130 ISEKKIFYRDEE
+130 ISEKKIFYRYES
-142 NSKIDKIKLNK
+142 NRKIDKIELNK
-153 LKSSIAQVNSSILDS
+153 FKSSIDQVNSSILDS
-168 LLIRIPKENKGATET
+168 LLIRVPKENKSATET

-193 GNQKI
+193 GKQKI
-198 NLIKSRQTYK
+198 NLIKSRLTYK
-208 NDDEILNSINSRLKE
+208 KDDDILNSINSRLKE

-233 YFKIRSGLLPFS
+233 YFKIKSGLLPFS
-245 GDLTINDLWD
+245 ADLSINGLW
-255 VEDSTSQEAIKKAE
+255 EIDSTNQEALKKAQD
-269 ELELK
+269 LELK
-274 RKQGF
+274 RKQNF
-279 ASYQKRRITNIYSN
+279 AAYQKSRITNIYSN
-293 LFYNEETKLDFILN
+293 LFYNEETKLDFILK
-307 SNRYKFSDPELT
+307 SSRYRFGNPELT

-336 KDFKGVL
+336 KDYKGVL

-350 AVMRIDFQN
+350 AVVRIDFEN
-359 VKSLFKFRLL
+359 VKSLFKFKLL
-369 GVSRNIYLEEGRMVF
+369 GVSTNVYLEEGRMVF

-398 LSLGRKTGIDRPI
+398 VSNGRKSGIDRPI

-433 DLMINSINK
+433 DLIINSLNK

-448 QSKTMDIKDFENI
+448 QSKTMDIKGFKNI

>member
-1 MRNFLYFFIF
+1 MNNLLYSFIF

-16 VNAQSS
+16 INSQSS
-22 TVKVLDSLSSSP
+22 TVKVLDSLTLSSIP
-34 VSFATVYFSNNK
+34 FATVYFSNNK
-46 GIITDGDGRFELINE
+46 GIITDIDGRFELINE
-61 QYDSNDSLFISSMGY
+61 QYGTNDSLFISSMGY
-76 KKMSLKISSFKD
+76 KKTSLKISNFKD

-130 ISEKKIFYRDEE
+130 ISEKKIFYRYES
-142 NSKIDKIKLNK
+142 NRKIDKIELNK
-153 LKSSIAQVNSSILDS
+153 FKSSIDQVNSSILDS
-168 LLIRIPKENKGATET
+168 LLIRVPKENKSATET

-193 GNQKI
+193 GKQKI
-198 NLIKSRQTYK
+198 NLIKSRLTYK
-208 NDDEILNSINSRLKE
+208 KDDDILNSINSRLKE

-233 YFKIRSGLLPFS
+233 YFKIKSGLLPFS
-245 GDLTINDLWD
+245 ADLSIDGLW
-255 VEDSTSQEAIKKAE
+255 EIDSTNQEALKKAQD
-269 ELELK
+269 LELK
-274 RKQGF
+274 RKQNF
-279 ASYQKRRITNIYSN
+279 AAYQKSRITNIYSN
-293 LFYNEETKLDFILN
+293 LFYNEETKLDFILK
-307 SNRYKFSDPELT
+307 SNRYRFGDPELT

-336 KDFKGVL
+336 KDYKGVL

-350 AVMRIDFQN
+350 AVVRIDFEN
-359 VKSLFKFRLL
+359 VKSLFKFKLL
-369 GVSRNIYLEEGRMVF
+369 GVSTNVYLEEGRMVF

-398 LSLGRKTGIDRPI
+398 VSNGRKSGIDRPI
-411 KVVEKNKYVK
+411 KVMEKNKYVK

-433 DLMINSINK
+433 DLIINSLNK

-448 QSKTMDIKDFENI
+448 QSKTMDIKGFENI